1 MSRRAWYSSSLR
13 GVSRVASTPSSPAGD
28 PGEDQGVSWMAVAA
42 KISSRRLGGPGRA
55 GWGPATTGE
64 DPGEGPGE
72 PGRPAAARSSPGRA
86 RCARS
91 SAEGPREGPGVSGVP
106 VAAKSSS
113 RKLGAPGRAGPTP
126 SSAAAPGEGAC
137 VSGTPVAAKS
147 SSRRLVELGRLGAWG
162 CGSSGGAV
170 PSPEGDSGHRGMCVS
185 GCPGGRMAP
194 CPGSPGAVTAGEHAA
209 QGDAPWGGGGGLPL
223 GWRAAG
229 LGWTTKIIN
238 GWPTQT
244 PEAAPGTQ
252 KVGAPKGAAAA
263 KGGMLSCG

>member
-147 SSRRLVELGRLGAWG
+147 SSRRLVWSWIHVGWGWGWGLGGKGPKVGGL
-162 CGSSGGAV
+162 SGGFWAASGRAGT
-170 PSPEGDSGHRGMCVS
+170 PHFPGPRDSFAENGPAEVALGLTDQR
-185 GCPGGRMAP
+185 PGGR
-194 CPGSPGAVTAGEHAA
+194 AGC
-209 QGDAPWGGGGGLPL
+209 
-223 GWRAAG
+223 R
-229 LGWTTKIIN
+229 T
-238 GWPTQT
+238 
-244 PEAAPGTQ
+244 
-252 KVGAPKGAAAA
+252 GAAAA
-263 KGGMLSCG
+263 PARWVIWTATASDVPVCLLLP

>member
-113 RKLGAPGRAGPTP
+113 R
-126 SSAAAPGEGAC
+126 
-137 VSGTPVAAKS
+137 
-147 SSRRLVELGRLGAWG
+147 RLVELGRLGAWG

-209 QGDAPWGGGGGLPL
+209 QGAAPWGGGGGLPL